1 MSHFILSFR
10 ISFALHILNQSN
22 MFYIVNNM
30 AFYSTNSSCA
40 SSFTGLPLPLY
51 NFSLEAK
58 KLRMKNKLYTVLS
71 GALKGIPSAC
81 NQT

>member
-22 MFYIVNNM
+22 MFYVVNNM

-51 NFSLEAK
+51 SFSLEAK
-58 KLRMKNKLYTVLS
+58 KITYEEQ
-71 GALKGIPSAC
+71 IIHSA
-81 NQT
+81 

>member
-22 MFYIVNNM
+22 LFYIVNNM

-40 SSFTGLPLPLY
+40 SSFGFAFTLIQLP
-51 NFSLEAK
+51 
-58 KLRMKNKLYTVLS
+58 T
-71 GALKGIPSAC
+71 
-81 NQT
+81 